1 MVGNG
6 NIPATHEERGN
17 RLDVWRKAVGD
28 AALKACVIGI
38 GCGQCVGAVEE
49 QRHIYRDPG
58 VDRRADRRQP
68 LGRAGNLD
76 EDVGAINLRVE
87 LLRLG
92 DSRVGVVGQLGRYLE
107 RNETVEVVGPGVNV
121 AEEVGGA
128 LKVRDCGL
136 KKDLLIGH
144 IAAVEA
150 MNLLVIGV
158 AAGDRLLEDRRV

>member
-1 MVGNG
+1 M
-6 NIPATHEERGN
+6 
-17 RLDVWRKAVGD
+17 
-28 AALKACVIGI
+28 
-38 GCGQCVGAVEE
+38 
-49 QRHIYRDPG
+49 
-58 VDRRADRRQP
+58 
-68 LGRAGNLD
+68 
-76 EDVGAINLRVE
+76 E

-128 LKVRDCGL
+128 LKVGDRGL
-136 KKDLLIGH
+136 KENLLIGH